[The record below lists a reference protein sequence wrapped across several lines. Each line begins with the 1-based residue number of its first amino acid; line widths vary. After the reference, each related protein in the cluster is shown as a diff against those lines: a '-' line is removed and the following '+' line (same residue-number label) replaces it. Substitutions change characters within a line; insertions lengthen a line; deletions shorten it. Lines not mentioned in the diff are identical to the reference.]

1 MDKILSSI
9 IGIAL
14 IAALVGC
21 APSGFSAKNRDY
33 KQLDRGSFRGSFYE
47 VDKGDTLY
55 YIAYITDRNVNNLIR
70 FNNLKAPYTL
80 RVGQR
85 IKLWHP
91 DYKDTTPA
99 YSSSKPVAVAQTST
113 TKSPPPAQS
122 TAQNS
127 GQTSTNPQKSATA
140 KVDQQ
145 STKEYVGSKQSVN
158 SAATSKPPAN
168 KAVSSWEWPT
178 KGRVVSKFSS
188 GEQGNKG
195 IDIAGQRGQSVI
207 STASGSVV
215 YSGSAL
221 RGYGNLII
229 VKHNDDYLSAY
240 AHNDSLLVHEGQT
253 VSAGQKIATMGS
265 SGTSG
270 VKLHFEIRYQ
280 GKSVNPERYLP

>member
-1 MDKILSSI
+1 MDKILRSI
-9 IGIAL
+9 IGIVL
-14 IAALVGC
+14 IATLVGC
-21 APSGFSAKNRDY
+21 APSGYSGKNRDY
-33 KQLDRGSFRGSFYE
+33 KQVDRGSFRGSFYT
-47 VDKGDTLY
+47 VNKGDTLY

-70 FNNLKAPYTL
+70 FNNIKAPYTL

-91 DYKDTTPA
+91 DYKDTTPV
-99 YSSSKPVAVAQTST
+99 YSSSKPVAVAQAST
-113 TKSPPPAQS
+113 TKSPQTAQTTAQS
-122 TAQNS
+122 S
-127 GQTSTNPQKSATA
+127 GQTSTNLQNSATA

-145 STKEYVGSKQSVN
+145 STKEYVGSKQGVN
-158 SAATSKPPAN
+158 SVATSKPPAN
-168 KAVSSWEWPT
+168 KAVSSWKWPT
-178 KGRVVSKFSS
+178 KGRVINKFSS

-207 STASGSVV
+207 SAASGSVV

-240 AHNDSLLVHEGQT
+240 AHNDSLLVQEGQT

>member
-1 MDKILSSI
+1 MDKILRSI

-14 IAALVGC
+14 VAALVGC

-113 TKSPPPAQS
+113 AKSPPPAQS

-178 KGRVVSKFSS
+178 KGRVISKFSS

-240 AHNDSLLVHEGQT
+240 AHNDNLLVHEGQT